1 LKFQKI
7 CNTLYNE
14 FLFREVAMNNKLV
27 IGVIVAVVVAVAAYF
42 IMENAGTDNSA
53 DSGTGG
59 ALMRTN
65 QTEGPVEI
73 GSKTVDIELI
83 NEFETYGQAF

>member
-1 LKFQKI
+1 
-7 CNTLYNE
+7 
-14 FLFREVAMNNKLV
+14 MNNKLV

-42 IMENAGTDNSA
+42 IMQNAGTDNTG

-59 ALMRTN
+59 KLMRTN
-65 QTEGPVEI
+65 QTDGPVEI
-73 GSKTVDIELI
+73 GSKTVDIEIL

>member
-1 LKFQKI
+1 
-7 CNTLYNE
+7 
-14 FLFREVAMNNKLV
+14 MNNKLV

-59 ALMRTN
+59 VLMRTN

-73 GSKTVDIELI
+73 GSKTVEFEII
-83 NEFETYGQAF
+83 NEFETYGQAY

>member
-1 LKFQKI
+1 
-7 CNTLYNE
+7 
-14 FLFREVAMNNKLV
+14 MNNKLV

-42 IMENAGTDNSA
+42 IMQNAGTDRSA

-65 QTEGPVEI
+65 QTEGPVVI
-73 GSKTVDIELI
+73 GSKTVDIPII
-83 NEFETYGQAF
+83 NEMETYGQAY

>member
-1 LKFQKI
+1 
-7 CNTLYNE
+7 
-14 FLFREVAMNNKLV
+14 MNNKLV

-42 IMENAGTDNSA
+42 IMQNAGTDNSA
-53 DSGTGG
+53 DSKTGG
-59 ALMRTN
+59 QMMRTN

-73 GSKTVDIELI
+73 GSKTVEIELI

>member
-1 LKFQKI
+1 
-7 CNTLYNE
+7 
-14 FLFREVAMNNKLV
+14 MNNKLV

-42 IMENAGTDNSA
+42 IIENAGTDNSA

-73 GSKTVDIELI
+73 GSKTVEIELL

>member
-1 LKFQKI
+1 
-7 CNTLYNE
+7 
-14 FLFREVAMNNKLV
+14 MNNKLV

>member
-1 LKFQKI
+1 
-7 CNTLYNE
+7 
-14 FLFREVAMNNKLV
+14 MNIKLV

-73 GSKTVDIELI
+73 GSKTVEIELI